1 MTVQDDDRDF
11 IPDGTT
17 AGGMSRRH
25 LLTAGLAAA
34 SAGLAGVP
42 TASASDERSHR
53 SIGIA
58 GEGSTA
64 VEFRAHLNQTGPTG
78 EHFIAFGYLT
88 RVEGASD
95 SELFAAQE
103 QDETTAL
110 LTAFASGDLSR
121 RIHDGSVHSIDIEGS
136 LTIYQRPVPGASWD
150 DPTSFQFGDQVAT
163 FQVRLQDVLTVFAPG
178 KGLPTLNGDMEQTL
192 ADELGGR
199 GRGRGPRF
207 GHVGARARLLATGL
221 GTLVDP
227 VALNSHLEMAGNWSS
242 K

>member
-1 MTVQDDDRDF
+1 MARQ
-11 IPDGTT
+11 PAACH
-17 AGGMSRRH
+17 AGS

-34 SAGLAGVP
+34 SAGLASVP
-42 TASASDERSHR
+42 TASAGDERSRR

-58 GEGSTA
+58 PEGSTA

-163 FQVRLQDVLTVFAPG
+163 FKVTLQDVLTVFAPG
-178 KGLPTLNGDMEQTL
+178 KGLPTLERRHGADIGRRTRRSRSRSRSEVRPRRCARPAAGHGARHAGRSGRAQLPPRDGWQLEQQMRH
-192 ADELGGR
+192 R
-199 GRGRGPRF
+199 GR
-207 GHVGARARLLATGL
+207 
-221 GTLVDP
+221 
-227 VALNSHLEMAGNWSS
+227 W
-242 K
+242 

>member
-1 MTVQDDDRDF
+1 
-11 IPDGTT
+11 
-17 AGGMSRRH
+17 MSRRQ

-34 SAGLAGVP
+34 SAGLASVP
-42 TASASDERSHR
+42 AAAANADLSRQ

-58 GEGSTA
+58 PQGSTA

-95 SELFAAQE
+95 SDLFSTHE
-103 QDETTAL
+103 QNETTAL

-121 RIHDGSVHSIDIEGS
+121 RIHDGSVHSIDIEGT

-150 DPTSFQFGDQVAT
+150 DPASFEFGDKVAA
-163 FQVRLQDVLTVFAPG
+163 FQVTLQDVLTVFAPG
-178 KGLPTLNGDMEQTL
+178 KGLPTLNGDMEQTS
-192 ADELGGR
+192 ADQLGGR
-199 GRGRGPRF
+199 GPKF
-207 GHVGARARLLATGL
+207 GHMGARARLLATGL

-227 VALNSHLEMAGNWSS
+227 VALNANLEMAGNWSS

>member
-11 IPDGTT
+11 VPDGTT
-17 AGGMSRRH
+17 AGGMSRRQ

-34 SAGLAGVP
+34 SAGLASVP
-42 TASASDERSHR
+42 AASAKDERSR
-53 SIGIA
+53 QSIGIA
-58 GEGSTA
+58 PVGSTA

-88 RVEGASD
+88 RAEGASD
-95 SELFAAQE
+95 SDLFFTHE
-103 QDETTAL
+103 QNETTAL

-121 RIHDGSVHSIDIEGS
+121 RIHDGSVHSIDIEGV

-150 DPTSFQFGDQVAT
+150 DPASFEFGDKVAT
-163 FQVRLQDVLTVFAPG
+163 FQVTLQDVLTVFAPG
-178 KGLPTLNGDMEQTL
+178 KGLPTLNGDMEQTS
-192 ADELGGR
+192 ANQLGS
-199 GRGRGPRF
+199 RGPKF

-221 GTLVDP
+221 GTLVDA
-227 VALNSHLEMAGNWSS
+227 VALNSNLEMAGNWSS

>member
-1 MTVQDDDRDF
+1 MTAQDDDRDS
-11 IPDGTT
+11 IPADTT
-17 AGGMSRRH
+17 AGGISRRQ
-25 LLTAGLAAA
+25 LLTASLAAA
-34 SAGLAGVP
+34 SAGLAGAP
-42 TASASDERSHR
+42 AASAGDERSR
-53 SIGIA
+53 RAIGIA
-58 GEGSTA
+58 PEGSTA
-64 VEFRAHLNQTGPTG
+64 VDFRAHLNQTGPTG

-95 SELFAAQE
+95 SELFSTHE

-136 LTIYQRPVPGASWD
+136 LTIYQRPVPGASWG
-150 DPTSFQFGDQVAT
+150 DPTSFQFGDKVAT

-178 KGLPTLNGDMEQTL
+178 KGLPTLNGDMEQTS
-192 ADELGGR
+192 ANQLGS
-199 GRGRGPRF
+199 RGPKF

-227 VALNSHLEMAGNWSS
+227 VALNSNLEMAGNWSS

>member
-1 MTVQDDDRDF
+1 MVTETGETRAMEGGATVDLQAVSHFHDLGAHRAQ
-11 IPDGTT
+11 IVGDGGDSVGFLDTQF
-17 AGGMSRRH
+17 
-25 LLTAGLAAA
+25 L
-34 SAGLAGVP
+34 GVP
-42 TASASDERSHR
+42 DDSSAVS
-53 SIGIA
+53 
-58 GEGSTA
+58 
-64 VEFRAHLNQTGPTG
+64 
-78 EHFIAFGYLT
+78 
-88 RVEGASD
+88 EGASD

-136 LTIYQRPVPGASWD
+136 LIVYQRPVPGASWD

-178 KGLPTLNGDMEQTL
+178 QGLPTLNGDMEQTL
-192 ADELGGR
+192 ADELG

-227 VALNSHLEMAGNWSS
+227 VALNSRLEMAGNWSS

>member
-34 SAGLAGVP
+34 SAGLASVP
-42 TASASDERSHR
+42 TAGASDERSHR

-58 GEGSTA
+58 REGSTA

-95 SELFAAQE
+95 GELFAAQE

-150 DPTSFQFGDQVAT
+150 DPTSFQFGDKVAT
-163 FQVRLQDVLTVFAPG
+163 FQVTLQDVLTVFAPG
-178 KGLPTLNGDMEQTL
+178 KGLPTLNGDMEQIS
-192 ADELGGR
+192 ADQLGGR
-199 GRGRGPRF
+199 GPTF

-227 VALNSHLEMAGNWSS
+227 VALNSNLEMAGNWSS

>member
-1 MTVQDDDRDF
+1 MTAQDDDRDF
-11 IPDGTT
+11 NPGDTP
-17 AGGMSRRH
+17 AGGMSRRQ
-25 LLTAGLAAA
+25 LLTASLAAA
-34 SAGLAGVP
+34 SAGLASVP
-42 TASASDERSHR
+42 AASAGDEPSRR

-58 GEGSTA
+58 SAGSTA

-88 RVEGASD
+88 RVEGATDSD
-95 SELFAAQE
+95 LFSTHE

-136 LTIYQRPVPGASWD
+136 LIVYQRPVPGASWD
-150 DPTSFQFGDQVAT
+150 DPTSFKFGDQVAT
-163 FQVRLQDVLTVFAPG
+163 FKVTLQDVLTVFAPG
-178 KGLPTLNGDMEQTL
+178 KGLPTLNGDMEQTS
-192 ADELGGR
+192 ADQLGGR
-199 GRGRGPRF
+199 GRGPTF

-227 VALNSHLEMAGNWSS
+227 VALNSNLEMAGNWSS

>member
-34 SAGLAGVP
+34 SAGLASVP
-42 TASASDERSHR
+42 TASASDERSRR

-58 GEGSTA
+58 REGSTA

-136 LTIYQRPVPGASWD
+136 LIVYQRPVPGASWD
-150 DPTSFQFGDQVAT
+150 DPTSFKFGDQVAT
-163 FQVRLQDVLTVFAPG
+163 FKVTLQDVLTVFAPG
-178 KGLPTLNGDMEQTL
+178 KGLPTLNGDMEQTS
-192 ADELGGR
+192 ADQLGGR
-199 GRGRGPRF
+199 GRGPTF

-227 VALNSHLEMAGNWSS
+227 VALNSNLEMAGNWSS

>member
-34 SAGLAGVP
+34 SAGLASVP
-42 TASASDERSHR
+42 TAGASDERSHR

-58 GEGSTA
+58 REGSTA

-88 RVEGASD
+88 RVEGAPDSD
-95 SELFAAQE
+95 LFAAQE

-150 DPTSFQFGDQVAT
+150 DPTSFQFGDKVAT
-163 FQVRLQDVLTVFAPG
+163 FKVTLQDVLTVFAPG
-178 KGLPTLNGDMEQTL
+178 RGLPTLNGDMEQTL

-199 GRGRGPRF
+199 GRGRGPKF

-227 VALNSHLEMAGNWSS
+227 VALNSRLEMAGNWSS

>member
-34 SAGLAGVP
+34 SAGLASVP
-42 TASASDERSHR
+42 TASASDDRSHR

-58 GEGSTA
+58 REGSTA

-136 LTIYQRPVPGASWD
+136 LIVYQRPVPGASWD
-150 DPTSFQFGDQVAT
+150 DPTSFTFGDQVAT
-163 FQVRLQDVLTVFAPG
+163 FKVTLQDVLTVFAPG
-178 KGLPTLNGDMEQTL
+178 KGLPTLNGDMEQTS
-192 ADELGGR
+192 ADQLGGR
-199 GRGRGPRF
+199 GRGPTF

-227 VALNSHLEMAGNWSS
+227 VALNSNLEMAGNWSS